1 MTRGSSLRTSTVR
14 PKDSK
19 AAREGLDRIAQMLS
33 RDALRSDVAAFFRRF
48 ILRSPRAMISRTVKV
63 GDQPLATLNAP
74 ESVAPQAIGPE
85 QKLVLSRFAWI
96 RRDAQSL
103 VVETSLGPSTVL
115 LQDGRAHI
123 LLYAFAA
130 PRPLDRALARDVS
143 LPLASAAEVAS
154 LLFAAGILNEADA
167 NTEADEPPLASWEF
181 HDLLFHACS
190 RPGRRDARFGGTSRF
205 AERFPSAP
213 AIPPARWGDTVALE
227 LPDFERLE
235 REDPPLARVQ
245 SLRRSIRDYDETP
258 LSLNQLGEF
267 LYRVGRVE
275 DYWETFL
282 GGSETSS
289 YAPRPYP
296 SGGAAYCLELYPAIQ
311 ACEEIDPGL
320 YHYESERHEL
330 ARVAPKTAAVQQLI
344 AAAAAG
350 MGRQAEGMQVVIVVA
365 ARFARVAWKY
375 ESIAYSLVLKE
386 VGVLLQT
393 MYLAATAMKLAP
405 CAVGTGDT
413 ELFAQASGLPYYE
426 ESSVGEFALGSAR

>member
-1 MTRGSSLRTSTVR
+1 MR
-14 PKDSK
+14 
-19 AAREGLDRIAQMLS
+19 
-33 RDALRSDVAAFFRRF
+33 AFFQSF
-48 ILRSPRAMISRTVKV
+48 SLRSPRAMISRTVKV
-63 GDQPLATLNAP
+63 GDYPVATLRGP
-74 ESVAPQAIGPE
+74 QPVAPQAIGPE
-85 QKLVLSRFAWI
+85 QKLVLSRFAWV
-96 RRDAQSL
+96 RRDAQWL
-103 VVETSLGPSTVL
+103 VAETSLGPSTVL
-115 LQDGRAHI
+115 LQDARAHM
-123 LLYAFAA
+123 LLYAFAT
-130 PRPLDRALARDVS
+130 PRALDPALARDVS
-143 LPLASAAEVAS
+143 LPLPCAAEVGS
-154 LLFAAGILNEADA
+154 LLLAADILSEADSSF
-167 NTEADEPPLASWEF
+167 TEDEPPLASWEF
-181 HDLLFHACS
+181 HDLLLHACS
-190 RPGRRDARFGGTSRF
+190 RPGRRDARFGGTYRF

-213 AIPPARWGDTVALE
+213 AIAPARWGDTVALE

-245 SLRRSIRDYDETP
+245 ALRRSIRDYDETS

-275 DYWETFL
+275 DYWEAPL
-282 GGSETSS
+282 GGSETIS

-296 SGGAAYCLELYPAIQ
+296 SGGATYCLELYPALQ

-330 ARVAPKTAAVQQLI
+330 ARVAPMTDAVKRLI
-344 AAAAAG
+344 AGAAAG
-350 MGRQAEGMQVVIVVA
+350 MGRQAEGMQVVIVIA